1 MSQET
6 RLAVYDGENLDDWFR
21 ETIKRIE
28 QEVIEET
35 QLQQSKN
42 QAEEFLTQSSTGSQ
56 ESWTMAMM

>member
-56 ESWTMAMM
+56 ES